1 MATPQG
7 CWGPSRQ
14 LLLFFHLFLNVVPP
28 CWGRPFF
35 GPPSVNVAVVFSGLA
50 HHSEIKGRLSPEN
63 FLDMPLEVNPIT
75 VLVNDTNPRALL
87 TRLCQTMAADS
98 LHGVVFED
106 DVDSEAVAQ
115 ILDFISSQTSIPI
128 VGISGGSAVVIPHK
142 VSVWKVPVVD
152 FKELSA

>member
-1 MATPQG
+1 MATPRG
-7 CWGPSRQ
+7 CWGSSLP
-14 LLLFFHLFLNVVPP
+14 LLLFVNVLLNVMHPSR
-28 CWGRPFF
+28 GRPFF
-35 GPPSVNVAVVFSGLA
+35 GPPSVNVAVVFSGSA
-50 HHSEIKGRLSPEN
+50 HHGEIKGRLSPEN

-87 TRLCQTMAADS
+87 TRLCQTMAGEN

-142 VSVWKVPVVD
+142 VSVGS
-152 FKELSA
+152 F